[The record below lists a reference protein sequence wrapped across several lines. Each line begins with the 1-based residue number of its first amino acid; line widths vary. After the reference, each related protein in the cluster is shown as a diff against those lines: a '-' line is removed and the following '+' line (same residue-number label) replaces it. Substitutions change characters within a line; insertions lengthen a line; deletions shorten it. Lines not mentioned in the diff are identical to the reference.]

1 MYSIE
6 EIIHTPCYFFLHFAK
21 DHLWNF
27 PAVLNVKSDF
37 LLINLWTSASSLGT
51 LETLQCR
58 SAVPNIKYNCALLF
72 LSEMYWLFMHVS
84 KYFLIDGYCK
94 TSVRNMCNSRLM
106 FLQGEIPKEICFSA
120 RNVVNTEFYTV
131 LYSTLQYNA
140 ILYYTILH
148 FLHTKWSF
156 YFTQVA
162 KICLYLHFDL
172 QYCHRRWLHI

>member
-1 MYSIE
+1 MWVNGQSLEYCVKLTLTTFLNFQSMFICLQEKGPQMYSIE

-58 SAVPNIKYNCALLF
+58 SAVPNIKYNCAVLC

-106 FLQGEIPKEICFSA
+106 FLQDDIP
-120 RNVVNTEFYTV
+120 
-131 LYSTLQYNA
+131 
-140 ILYYTILH
+140 
-148 FLHTKWSF
+148 
-156 YFTQVA
+156 
-162 KICLYLHFDL
+162 
-172 QYCHRRWLHI
+172 